1 MYIIFGSNAAEEVS
15 KTKTVLEVDTI
26 RIMPNNV
33 LAPSYCVLDSVPLT
47 ESQIINNSKKIHAD
61 LITQYRQQNWQ
72 YCINAIKDLKGQWNG
87 ELDDFYDNLLERV
100 SNFRVSPPAQDWD
113 YAVIRQVV
121 VPG

>member
-1 MYIIFGSNAAEEVS
+1 MYIIFGTNAAEEVA

-33 LAPSYCVLDSVPLT
+33 LAPSFCVLEHTALN
-47 ESQIINNSKKIHAD
+47 ESATLNNNKKIHAD
-61 LITQYRQQNWQ
+61 LIEQYRKKNWQ

-87 ELDDFYDNLLERV
+87 ELDEFYTNLLKRV
-100 SNFRVSPPAQDWD
+100 ENYQLSPPDKDWD

-121 VPG
+121 IPG